1 MALTYAHSDGR
12 QEFGWPDI
20 VEAMTTIESGTAQG
34 IDYVADETRA
44 VAIHE
49 AGHAVASHVYMHD
62 VLSTRISIRKR
73 GGSLGHHQAVEKQE
87 RFSSWRHEEVGQLVW
102 TLGAMAAEH
111 VFYGE
116 NSTGVG
122 GDVAQATSKAA
133 WMVGMCGMGPE
144 PINLNGARFDTEE
157 EAREAEERLMMRFER
172 IGLQIMNRSR
182 GAQEQG
188 DAVASILRDPSKQAA
203 AARILGQAYLTA
215 LCLIRHNREQTL
227 RIADV
232 VVERKE
238 LHGDEVVE
246 VLDGAGLEAPV
257 IDVTDESIWPKL

>member
-1 MALTYAHSDGR
+1 
-12 QEFGWPDI
+12 
-20 VEAMTTIESGTAQG
+20 MTTIESGTAQG

-62 VLSTRISIRKR
+62 VLSTRLSIRKR
-73 GGSLGHHQAVEKQE
+73 GGSLGHHQAIEKEE
-87 RFSSWRHEEVGQLVW
+87 RFSSWRHEEVGKLVW

-122 GDVAQATSKAA
+122 GDVQSATERAA

-144 PINLNGARFDTEE
+144 PIDLNGTRFPTEDE
-157 EAREAEERLMMRFER
+157 RVEAEDKLMARFER
-172 IGLQIMNRSR
+172 IGLQIMNRAR
-182 GAQEQG
+182 GGREMG
-188 DAVASILRDPSKQAA
+188 DSIAAILGDPAKKRAA
-203 AARILGQAYLTA
+203 AQILGQAYLTA
-215 LCLIRHNREQTL
+215 VELVRHNREQTL
-227 RIADV
+227 RIAETLI
-232 VVERKE
+232 ERRE

-246 VLDGAGLEAPV
+246 VLDAAGLEAPT